1 MDKANKGLF
10 TMIGEGTTFEGTI
23 NVPHSIRVDGTV
35 KGKIETSEVLTVGSA
50 GIIEADVKAKSAIVG
65 GRIQGNVIVEDRIE
79 LEQNAVLIGD
89 VRTRDIVI
97 NEGAVFHGNCSMEN
111 SKAVKV

>member
-1 MDKANKGLF
+1 MDKSHKGLF
-10 TMIGEGTTFEGTI
+10 TMIGEGTMFEGTI
-23 NVPHSIRVDGTV
+23 VVPHSIRIDGTV
-35 KGKIETSEVLTVGSA
+35 KGNIETSEVLTVGA
-50 GIIEADVKAKSAIVG
+50 TGVIEADVKAKSAIIG
-65 GRIQGNVIVEDRIE
+65 GKIQGKVIVEDRIE

-111 SKAVKV
+111 CKAEKV

>member
-10 TMIGEGTTFEGTI
+10 TMIGEGTVFEGTI
-23 NVPHSIRVDGTV
+23 VVPHSIRVDGTV
-35 KGKIETSEVLTVGSA
+35 KGKIETSEVLTLGSS
-50 GIIEADVKAKSAIVG
+50 GIIEADVKAKSAIIG
-65 GRIQGNVIVEDRIE
+65 GKIQGNVSVEDRIE

-89 VRTRDIVI
+89 VRTRDIII

-111 SKAVKV
+111 SKAQKV